1 MNAWVDLIQSSIL
14 DYSNDV
20 SSYDEEMMVYEE
32 KTKGDLQQVLLILE
46 NQIDELKDHEMD
58 LLVDEEAPMQMLNL
72 ILNEHH

>member
-1 MNAWVDLIQSSIL
+1 LNAWVDLIQSSIL

>member
-14 DYSNDV
+14 DCSNDV

-32 KTKGDLQQVLLILE
+32 KTKDDLQQVLLILE